1 MNILKRALPSKMG
14 GISDYRTGFCLETQH
29 YPDSP
34 NQEKFPAV
42 VLNPGEQYSSKT
54 TFKFSIK

>member
-29 YPDSP
+29 YPDAP
-34 NQEKFPAV
+34 NQKDFRSV
-42 VLNPGEQYSSKT
+42 VLESGEKYS
-54 TFKFSIK
+54 